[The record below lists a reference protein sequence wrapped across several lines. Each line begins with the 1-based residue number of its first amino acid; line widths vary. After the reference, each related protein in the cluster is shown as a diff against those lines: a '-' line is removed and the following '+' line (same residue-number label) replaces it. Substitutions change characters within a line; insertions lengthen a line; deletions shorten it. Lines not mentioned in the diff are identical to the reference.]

1 MLASTRLMIR
11 SDLCSYKRDLRT
23 IEEYRESVLY
33 PHKES
38 DDNFG
43 GGRGNAISKTTES
56 VAIKLAVTPSRLE
69 KTIQTVEAID
79 KMLEMCLDE
88 KNNILTE
95 DHYMIAKSKYID
107 AEESLYN
114 HDFKGRNNELVAHDC
129 NMGVATVKRKD
140 REILEVM
147 RLLLDYR

>member
-23 IEEYRESVLY
+23 IEEYRESILY
-33 PHKES
+33 PYKES
-38 DDNFG
+38 DENFG

-56 VAIKLAVTPSRLE
+56 TAIKLAVTPSRLE
-69 KTIQTVEAID
+69 KTIETVEAID

-95 DHYMIAKSKYID
+95 DHYRIVKSKYID
-107 AEESLYN
+107 AEESMYN
-114 HDFKGRNNELVAHDC
+114 RDFKGRNNELVAHDC

-140 REILEVM
+140 REVLEVM